1 MVPTMTML
9 SLLDIATIVCIG
21 LLAGS
26 EVCLTVFTNPVL
38 AKLDEPAQ
46 ANAAHLLTARLA
58 TPMPL
63 WNVLG
68 LLLLVSEAVVRH
80 NEIGFYL
87 LVAAC
92 IFWIAAAAFIFLFM
106 FPLNARLARTTPN
119 SSPKE
124 LLLDFKRLAAR
135 HYPRTAA
142 LIAALLCFL
151 LAGHV

>member
-1 MVPTMTML
+1 MPTMTML

-21 LLAGS
+21 LLVGS
-26 EVCLTVFTNPVL
+26 ELCLTVFTNPVL

-46 ANAAHLLTARLA
+46 ANAAHLLTARLMVNPA
-58 TPMPL
+58 
-63 WNVLG
+63 WNVLA

-80 NEIGFYL
+80 NETGFYF

-92 IFWIAAAAFIFLFM
+92 ILWIAAAAFTFLFM
-106 FPLNARLARTTPN
+106 FSLNTRLARTDPN

-124 LLLDFKRLAAR
+124 SLLDFKRWAAR
-135 HYPRTAA
+135 HRHRLVA
-142 LIAALLCFL
+142 LIAALLCLL